1 MIISLLKKAVEQ
13 GLLRPLDLQLARH
26 FHQPDKPLLA
36 LAIAWLSSEVGSG
49 HVCLPIHYLTKT
61 NLFSE
66 RAAELVDEIWLAVG
80 EPQESDWQRM
90 LIAANCVSNGSYP
103 TPFVYDNDGFYL
115 QRMWRDEG
123 RVAEFFN
130 QSHANTV
137 TNPESVKQILA
148 QLFPAERLDAN
159 ETDWQKIAAAVAV
172 SQNVAVISGG
182 PGTGKTT
189 TVAKLLA
196 SLILLGEKTRPRI
209 VLAAPTGKAA
219 ARLTESLGYALAN
232 LPLTAEQKAFIP
244 DQAVTIHRLLGVKS
258 GSNQVHYHQENP
270 FHLDILVVDEASMI
284 DLPMMARLINA
295 LPKQARLILLGDRE
309 QLASVEAGAV
319 LGDICRFIEKG
330 YSQPKC
336 ELLMELTGCALAD
349 LAQQDGPVV
358 RDSLALLRKSYRFSS
373 ESGIGQLAGAI
384 NQGHTQ
390 RVLTILQS
398 EKVDLV
404 WHELQ
409 AQHDYQTLI
418 ETCVEGY
425 RPYLELRHHNDTK
438 AILAQ
443 FNQFQLL
450 CALRHGPFGVDGLNQ
465 QIELALIRHK
475 LINKTLTKTQV
486 WYAGR
491 PVMVTR
497 NDSSL
502 GLYNGDIGITLYDEE
517 RQLRVYFQLPDGTI
531 RSVQTNRLPTCE
543 TAFAMTV
550 HKSQGS
556 EFDHT
561 MLVLPDSYSP
571 LLTRELLYTAV
582 TRAKQK
588 LTLFANKNSI
598 TLAVRQP
605 TERRSGLA
613 ERLV

>member
-1 MIISLLKKAVEQ
+1 MIISLLQKAVEQ
-13 GLLRPLDLQLARH
+13 TVLRPLDLQLARH
-26 FHQPDKPLLA
+26 FHQPDNPLFA
-36 LAIAWLSSEVGSG
+36 LAIAWLSAEVGSG
-49 HVCLPIHYLTKT
+49 HVCLPVHYLKKEH
-61 NLFSE
+61 LFNE
-66 RAAELVDEIWLAVG
+66 RATELVDEIWQAVG
-80 EPQESDWQRM
+80 EPQEADWRQ
-90 LIAANCVSNGSYP
+90 AFSANPCVSDGNSP
-103 TPFVYDNDGFYL
+103 TPFVYDNDRFYL

-130 QSHANTV
+130 QPHANVITEPDAV
-137 TNPESVKQILA
+137 NQVLA
-148 QLFPAERLDAN
+148 ELFPAERLARHDI
-159 ETDWQKIAAAVAV
+159 DWQKIAAAIAV

-196 SLILLGEKTRPRI
+196 SLILLSDKQRPRI

-219 ARLTESLGYALAN
+219 ARLTESLGYALEN
-232 LPLTAEQKAFIP
+232 LPLTDEQKNCIP
-244 DQAVTIHRLLGVKS
+244 DQAVTIHRLLGVRA
-258 GSNQVHYHQENP
+258 GSNQVHYHKDNP

-284 DLPMMARLINA
+284 DLPMMARLISA

-330 YSQPKC
+330 YSAITC
-336 ELLMELTGCALAD
+336 ESLTRLTGCSLTE
-349 LAQQDGPVV
+349 LVQQDGPVV

-384 NQGHTQ
+384 NQGNLP
-390 RVLTILQS
+390 RVFSILQS
-398 EKVDLV
+398 DKTDLA
-404 WHELQ
+404 WLALQ
-409 AQHDYQTLI
+409 EQHHYQMLI
-418 ETCVEGY
+418 DACVEGY
-425 RPYLELRHHNDTK
+425 QPYLERLHHDDVKT
-438 AILAQ
+438 ILAQ
-443 FNQFQLL
+443 FNQFQVL
-450 CALRHGPFGVDGLNQ
+450 CALRHGAFGVEGLNQ
-465 QIELALIRHK
+465 QIEHALIKRK
-475 LINKTLTKTQV
+475 LIHKTLIKTQV

-517 RQLRVYFQLPDGTI
+517 RQLRVYFQLPDGSI
-531 RSVQTNRLPTCE
+531 RSVQTNRLPACE

-561 MLVLPDSYSP
+561 MLVLPENYSP

-598 TLAVRQP
+598 ALAVRQP

>member
-1 MIISLLKKAVEQ
+1 MIIRFLQQATEQ
-13 GLLRPLDLQLARH
+13 NLLRSLDLQLARH
-26 FHQPDKPLLA
+26 FHQPNNPLLT
-36 LAIAWLSSEVGSG
+36 LAIAWLSAEVGAG
-49 HVCLPIHYLTKT
+49 HVCLPINYLKKEH
-61 NLFSE
+61 LFSE
-66 RAAELVDEIWLAVG
+66 RAAELVDTIWQTVG
-80 EPQESDWQRM
+80 EPQPDDWRQALLNADIVSD
-90 LIAANCVSNGSYP
+90 GSYS
-103 TPFVYDNDGFYL
+103 TPFVYDNDCFYL

-130 QSHANTV
+130 QHHSRSLTETA
-137 TNPESVKQILA
+137 SVKQVLT
-148 QLFPAERLDAN
+148 QLFPAERLENN
-159 ETDWQKIAAAVAV
+159 EMDWQKIAAAVAV
-172 SQNVAVISGG
+172 SQNLAVISGG

-196 SLILLGEKTRPRI
+196 SLILLSEKSRLRI

-219 ARLTESLGYALAN
+219 ARLTESLGYALDN
-232 LPLTAEQKAFIP
+232 LPLDDEQKALIP
-244 DQAVTIHRLLGVKS
+244 TQAVTIHRLLGVKA
-258 GSNQVHYHQENP
+258 GSSQVHYHQDNP
-270 FHLDILVVDEASMI
+270 LHLDVLVVDEASMI
-284 DLPMMARLINA
+284 DLPMMARLIGA

-309 QLASVEAGAV
+309 QLASVEAGVV
-319 LGDICRFIEKG
+319 LGDVCRFIEKG
-330 YSQPKC
+330 YSESKSA
-336 ELLMELTGCALAD
+336 LLTELTGCSLTALT
-349 LAQQDGPVV
+349 QKEGPII

-373 ESGIGQLAGAI
+373 ESGIGQLANAI
-384 NQGHTQ
+384 NQGSIQ
-390 RVLTILQS
+390 RVLAILQA
-398 EKVDLV
+398 EKVDLG

-409 AQHDYQTLI
+409 RKTDYQNLI
-418 ETCVEGY
+418 ETCVDGY
-425 RPYLELRHHNDTK
+425 RAYLEQIYLSDVK
-438 AILAQ
+438 VILAQ

-450 CALRHGPFGVDGLNQ
+450 CALRHGPFGVEGLNQ
-465 QIELALIRHK
+465 QIEQALIRHK
-475 LINKTLTKTQV
+475 LINKTVTKTQV

-491 PVMVTR
+491 PVIVTR

-517 RQLRVYFQLPDGTI
+517 RQLRVYFQLPDGTV

-582 TRAKQK
+582 TRAKRK
-588 LTLFANKNSI
+588 LTLFAHKNSLAI
-598 TLAVRQP
+598 AVRQP

-613 ERLV
+613 ERLR